1 MSLKA
6 AILLSVS
13 FFAAGVAECI
23 FILNE
28 QKTWFVYA
36 SLVSFTIAYGILAF
50 VLFRIGVQ
58 SFKSHTEDMSEFE
71 LSDTE
76 E

>member
-1 MSLKA
+1 MRAVLVVSL
-6 AILLSVS
+6 S
-13 FFAAGVAECI
+13 FFASGVANCI

-28 QKTWFVYA
+28 KRAWLVYA

-58 SFKSHTEDMSEFE
+58 AFKSYTDDKSEFE

-76 E
+76 D